1 MAKKLKT
8 FLTTLR
14 TAKINWEEI
23 EEYLDTQESVE
34 PELILPPKD
43 VATREKRL
51 RRNAFEKT
59 GRRLAKQLF
68 ATYENTRR
76 LVDARR
82 LGKLGK

>member
-1 MAKKLKT
+1 MAKKSKS
-8 FLTTLR
+8 FSNHLR

-23 EEYLDTQESVE
+23 EEYLDTQKSIE
-34 PELILPPKD
+34 PELILPSKD
-43 VATREKRL
+43 TTVREKRL